1 MVQTDRS
8 LSGTHLLCAV
18 GRYQEACSQV
28 RLSDIKISFS
38 FQLCG
43 LIFFYTLKQLIV
55 CFPFGLSNYLML
67 SCSLKYFFSRTL
79 LLSYHT
85 AGLTFK
91 LYSFLIILLLSL
103 DCFMIFSLCSY
114 KMLDAGPMQQ
124 L

>member
-28 RLSDIKISFS
+28 RLSDIKISFFS
-38 FQLCG
+38 ALR
-43 LIFFYTLKQLIV
+43 INFFYTLKQLIV